1 MNPERPKL
9 FESAFRVVR
18 DFSFAEAPTT
28 VIRSEKPP
36 EPDGQLER
44 VGIKGFNLLLPI
56 DFFES
61 IDLGSLWS
69 VSMEVSG
76 HAISTNSARIVAR
89 GFTSTLE
96 RNMAGVTLS
105 IDQFHSS
112 ETSAT
117 DQCFRRVVIPI
128 APKAFDSRHNQI
140 QLTSYRTS
148 KHWIVSRV
156 PLALS
161 HGTFDMMIHH
171 HDEEHFLILDALQ
184 PCSLEELLHVSHDVA
199 LTLGYITGEL
209 AQTECFCFAYG
220 SDAMDQWEHFSY
232 HALRDSIKSSYA
244 PVHANSYG
252 YLSRDRRE
260 AERLHPLLR
269 AISFAEFSSLCDRV
283 MSDDAF
289 ASHLLLIQES
299 MAASL
304 VAMPPG
310 LCVALEGL
318 CRIATSQAKK
328 AAEKTKRVPGEA
340 EKKDPTQEI
349 LEAFLPGA
357 RTLLEKLR
365 SEVNKDV
372 ISLIKK
378 KLDNIGQPT
387 NRAQLEA
394 PFVELGFALNEEDVK
409 AINARNRFLHGDV
422 MLSKTEVDEANRE
435 AFYMALR
442 LYCLLAVLILKPTGY
457 DNRIVNYPRIHAEV
471 YGKRIEEEH
480 FRTI

>member
-1 MNPERPKL
+1 MDPERPKL

-28 VIRSEKPP
+28 VSRRERPP

-44 VGIKGFNLLLPI
+44 TGIKGFNLLLPI

-69 VSMEVSG
+69 VSMEVAG
-76 HAISTNSARIVAR
+76 HTVSTSNARIVAR

-96 RNMAGVTLS
+96 RNMSGVTLS

-112 ETSAT
+112 EAFAT
-117 DQCFRRVVIPI
+117 VQCYRRVVIPI
-128 APKAFDSRHNQI
+128 APKAFDSCHNQI
-140 QLTSYRTS
+140 QLASYGTS
-148 KHWIVSRV
+148 KHWIVSRI
-156 PLALS
+156 PLALTQ
-161 HGTFDMMIHH
+161 GTFDLMIHH

-184 PCSLEELLHVSHDVA
+184 PCNLDQLLQVSHDVA
-199 LTLGYITGEL
+199 LALGYITGQL

-220 SDAMDQWEHFSY
+220 SDAMDQLEHFSY

-252 YLSRDRRE
+252 YLSHNRPE

-269 AISFAEFSSLCDRV
+269 AISFHEFNSLCNRV
-283 MSDDAF
+283 MADDAF

-318 CRIATSQAKK
+318 CRIASSQAKK
-328 AAEKTKRVPGEA
+328 AAEKTEPEPGE
-340 EKKDPTQEI
+340 EKKGPAQEV

-365 SEVNKDV
+365 TEENKDV
-372 ISLIKK
+372 VTLLKK

-394 PFVELGFALNEEDVK
+394 PFIELGFALNAEDIK

-422 MLSKTEVDEANRE
+422 MLSKKEVDEANRE

-457 DNRIVNYPRIHAEV
+457 DNRIVNYPRIHADV

-480 FRTI
+480 FRAM